1 MTPEAVLKA
10 SLKGLTTDE
19 RRLFTYLDEAT
30 TDAIEE
36 VILNDV
42 RNNTVNIPETTL
54 MIKKY
59 IHYMPDY

>member
-1 MTPEAVLKA
+1 MTPETVLA
-10 SLKGLTTDE
+10 IAIKGLTADE
-19 RRLFTYLDEAT
+19 RRLFAYLDEAT
-30 TDAIEE
+30 TDAIDE
-36 VILNDV
+36 VIEADI